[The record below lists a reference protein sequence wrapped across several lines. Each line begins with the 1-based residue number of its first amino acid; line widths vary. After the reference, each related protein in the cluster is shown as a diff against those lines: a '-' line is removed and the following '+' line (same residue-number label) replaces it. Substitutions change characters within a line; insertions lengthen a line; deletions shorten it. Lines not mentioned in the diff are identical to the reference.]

1 MAIASPPPQA
11 LVVFGGSGDLARRKL
26 LPALYDLAYEGLL
39 PERYAIIGSGGS
51 ELNDDAFRERARTG
65 IDEFSR
71 HRLDTGRWDSF
82 ARALFYT
89 RAPLDDGDAF
99 RGLGDRLSDLD
110 ADLGAERRRLF
121 YCATPPSAFPT
132 IVERLGGAGLDG
144 GARIVLEKPIGRDL
158 SSARDLGRVVHE
170 VFDEPQVFRIDHY
183 VGKEAVQN
191 ILVFRF
197 ANSMV
202 ERSWSGESV
211 DHVQIT
217 VAESAGIEQ
226 RGRYYEEA
234 GALRDMVQNH
244 LLQVLAFVAMERP
257 DSLAPEDVRDRKA
270 EVLRAVRPFSP
281 EELVRGQYGAG
292 VVDGHETVGYRDE
305 DRFEARLR
313 GPREFERPAPRFSA
327 LRGSTRGALA
337 MDPRRM
343 AELFE
348 AGSPLSKIT
357 TLRPKDY
364 SEARTIGEKFR
375 DGTPVIMDLVSM
387 DNADAKRLVDF
398 AAGLAFALRG
408 SFDKVATKVF
418 LLSPADVDVSAD
430 ERRRIAEAG
439 FYAYQ

>member
-1 MAIASPPPQA
+1 MSTLHKVKAYFGMAPMDDYDDEYYEDDDRGA
-11 LVVFGGSGDLARRKL
+11 ARGYSRR
-26 LPALYDLAYEGLL
+26 PRDFDDEGYGRGYD
-39 PERYAIIGSGGS
+39 
-51 ELNDDAFRERARTG
+51 
-65 IDEFSR
+65 
-71 HRLDTGRWDSF
+71 
-82 ARALFYT
+82 
-89 RAPLDDGDAF
+89 
-99 RGLGDRLSDLD
+99 DRL
-110 ADLGAERRRLF
+110 
-121 YCATPPSAFPT
+121 
-132 IVERLGGAGLDG
+132 AG
-144 GARIVLEKPIGRDL
+144 REY
-158 SSARDLGRVVHE
+158 
-170 VFDEPQVFRIDHY
+170 DEP
-183 VGKEAVQN
+183 A
-191 ILVFRF
+191 
-197 ANSMV
+197 
-202 ERSWSGESV
+202 
-211 DHVQIT
+211 
-217 VAESAGIEQ
+217 AG
-226 RGRYYEEA
+226 Y
-234 GALRDMVQNH
+234 
-244 LLQVLAFVAMERP
+244 
-257 DSLAPEDVRDRKA
+257 
-270 EVLRAVRPFSP
+270 RAS
-281 EELVRGQYGAG
+281 
-292 VVDGHETVGYRDE
+292 YRDE
-305 DRFEARLR
+305 FEPRLR